1 MPKRRYT
8 TSLTIDPQ
16 TGKQVFKIE
25 KTSASSSNGVPDENY
40 KSNSIKNDDIISNR
54 DTYAVESVDS
64 KPGWWKWLGW

>member
-25 KTSASSSNGVPDENY
+25 KTSTSSSNGVPDGNY
-40 KSNSIKNDDIISNR
+40 KSNSIKNENR
-54 DTYAVESVDS
+54 VTKGELYIVCT
-64 KPGWWKWLGW
+64 